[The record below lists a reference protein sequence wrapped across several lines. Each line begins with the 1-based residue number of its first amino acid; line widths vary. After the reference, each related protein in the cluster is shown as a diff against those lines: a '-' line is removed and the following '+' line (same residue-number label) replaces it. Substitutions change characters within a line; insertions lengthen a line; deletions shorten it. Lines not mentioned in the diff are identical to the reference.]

1 MVPLAVEV
9 YHQAVE
15 VVVIVFKLALFLL
28 QKKKLDTSRV
38 IATFNIHIHHHTSI
52 TSTSSTMLRISIA
65 LYILHII
72 HAYSIGDVD
81 PRALQG
87 VWRLTSLD
95 QDGLPFERT
104 ASSRP
109 AFFPPQSSTASSDPK
124 TIWKLRG
131 FLPMK
136 EFTTYP
142 KKKKSEVGIGMMDG
156 SDEVQPKKQ
165 TEIFI
170 KLKDDHTFEQ
180 CTALQFSDGEDETQS
195 LEEKL
200 ELELSKREK
209 ESFLWTGTWDFVDM
223 KLILAA
229 DRPEKKPFS
238 VYDEDENDSVG
249 VGVDTDTILIG
260 RVAVQQED
268 SLTDNPAL
276 QDSDTSALQP
286 KTIDVHLSVPK
297 GKIKTGK
304 FMYPKD
310 HPRFFEQPIYSP
322 ESTGRFEL
330 RQILGEY
337 NAKLDDDEGELVE
350 LFRKNDLVGK
360 RFYLS
365 TFPIVSFPCLFFCIY
380 FCF

>member
-1 MVPLAVEV
+1 
-9 YHQAVE
+9 
-15 VVVIVFKLALFLL
+15 
-28 QKKKLDTSRV
+28 
-38 IATFNIHIHHHTSI
+38 
-52 TSTSSTMLRISIA
+52 MLRISIA
-65 LYILHII
+65 LYILHTI

-104 ASSRP
+104 ARSRP
-109 AFFPPQSSTASSDPK
+109 TFFPPQSSTALSDPK

-142 KKKKSEVGIGMMDG
+142 KKKKSQVGIGMMDG

-180 CTALQFSDGEDETQS
+180 CTSLQFSDGEDENQS

-249 VGVDTDTILIG
+249 VDTDTDTILIG
-260 RVAVQQED
+260 KVAVQQDD

-276 QDSDTSALQP
+276 QSSPDEDNGEDSDTSALQP
-286 KTIDVHLSVPK
+286 KKSTIDVHLSVPK

-310 HPRFFEQPIYSP
+310 HPSFFEQPIYSP

-365 TFPIVSFPCLFFCIY
+365 TFPIVSFPCLFMCIY